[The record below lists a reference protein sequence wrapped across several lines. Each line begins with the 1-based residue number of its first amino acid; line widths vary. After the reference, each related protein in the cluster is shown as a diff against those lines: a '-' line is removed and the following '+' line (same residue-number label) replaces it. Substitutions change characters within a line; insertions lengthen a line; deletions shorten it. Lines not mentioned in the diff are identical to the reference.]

1 MQIVGIREMLN
12 KTSKKTGKS
21 YSAYVLYLT
30 EKNQYVEGVE
40 ASDVFVMEDMF
51 KQFINELGLS
61 LVPLVLFQLYN
72 ILRL

>member
-40 ASDVFVMEDMF
+40 ASDVFVME
-51 KQFINELGLS
+51 
-61 LVPLVLFQLYN
+61 V
-72 ILRL
+72 